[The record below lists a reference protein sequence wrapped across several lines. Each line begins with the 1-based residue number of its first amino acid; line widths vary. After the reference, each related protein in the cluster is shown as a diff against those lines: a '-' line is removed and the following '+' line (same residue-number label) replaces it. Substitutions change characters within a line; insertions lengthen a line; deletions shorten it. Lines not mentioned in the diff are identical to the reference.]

1 MLIGNGALGHKMLGR
16 FQTGTS
22 LAQDTPNFC
31 KSGAWRNAL
40 LREVGVSQFESAP
53 LGNGAGVAW
62 LLPNRSGGLASRNE
76 AGGAGNFAGS
86 GSLGTNLQTILS
98 GQGNITSAIAA
109 LVVSAVAIL
118 TGQGNLTGA
127 IVGKLE
133 AAAAIAGAGNLQG
146 AIGAIASMLA
156 SVSGTSGLSALQAA
170 IGSLAA
176 NIKGYG
182 DLTPEGLRDAV
193 WGAIAANNNAAGT
206 MGNKLNSAAS
216 GGVDYPALATAVRT
230 ELQAELLRIIEI
242 AKIHG
247 LVIGT
252 DLVVTETARIA
263 GTVVQSIATNGGT
276 TIVQRQP

>member
-1 MLIGNGALGHKMLGR
+1 MLIGNGALQHKMLGR

-31 KSGAWRNAL
+31 KSGAWRNRL
-40 LREVGVSQFESAP
+40 LREVGVTQFESTP
-53 LGNGAGVAW
+53 LGNGAGAAW
-62 LLPNRSGGLASRNE
+62 VLPNRLGGLASRNE
-76 AGGAGNFAGS
+76 ATGAGNFTGS
-86 GSLGTNLQTILS
+86 GSLGVNVQTILT
-98 GQGNITSAIAA
+98 GEGNITSAIAA

-118 TGQGNLTGA
+118 TGQGNLTSA

-133 AAAAIAGAGNLQG
+133 AAAAMAGAGNVQG

-156 SVSGTSGLSALQAA
+156 TASGTGSLTALQSA

-242 AKIHG
+242 AKLHG
-247 LVIGT
+247 LVIGS
-252 DLVVTETARIA
+252 DLVVTETARTA
-263 GTVVQSIATNGGT
+263 GTVVQTIATAGST
-276 TIVQRQP
+276 TTVRRQP